1 MTRQI
6 GFRLPYIRIS
16 SWLGTSLFPRGS
28 PCMARY
34 QCCTR
39 QRQIRQLFMGR
50 QSGPGGLRG
59 TETLSS
65 GPNRLP
71 KRGTPRVETTT
82 HLRIQ
87 ESMCRIIF

>member
-1 MTRQI
+1 
-6 GFRLPYIRIS
+6 
-16 SWLGTSLFPRGS
+16 
-28 PCMARY
+28 
-34 QCCTR
+34 
-39 QRQIRQLFMGR
+39 MGR

-71 KRGTPRVETTT
+71 KRGTPRLETTT

-87 ESMCRIIF
+87 ESMCRIMF